1 MITNFELT
9 DQGTAK
15 FNAWFSATARS
26 NIDLTAVTL
35 EALRSFEDG
44 VAEGTSP
51 HYELRGQVLVGVAGQ
66 RVGVQGDRDLM
77 LHGHSFGGFSLC
89 ALISA
94 ASMVSPL
101 PSG

>member
-15 FNAWFSATARS
+15 FNTWFSATARS

-44 VAEGTSP
+44 VAEGTAP
-51 HYELRGQVLVGVAGQ
+51 HYELRGQYTNSGNPSVIFLEDGDFTVAEEA
-66 RVGVQGDRDLM
+66 DEE
-77 LHGHSFGGFSLC
+77 
-89 ALISA
+89 
-94 ASMVSPL
+94 
-101 PSG
+101 

>member
-51 HYELRGQVLVGVAGQ
+51 HYELRGQYTNSGNPSVIFLDE
-66 RVGVQGDRDLM
+66 GDFTMTEEADEE
-77 LHGHSFGGFSLC
+77 
-89 ALISA
+89 
-94 ASMVSPL
+94 
-101 PSG
+101 

>member
-15 FNAWFSATARS
+15 FNAWFNATARS

-44 VAEGTSP
+44 VAEGTAP
-51 HYELRGQVLVGVAGQ
+51 HYELRGQYTNSGNPSVIFLED
-66 RVGVQGDRDLM
+66 GDFTVTEEADEE
-77 LHGHSFGGFSLC
+77 
-89 ALISA
+89 
-94 ASMVSPL
+94 
-101 PSG
+101 

>member
-15 FNAWFSATARS
+15 FNAWFTSVARE

-44 VAEGTSP
+44 VAEGSAP
-51 HYELRGQVLVGVAGQ
+51 HYELRGFYTNSGNPSAIFLEE
-66 RVGVQGDRDLM
+66 GDFTVTEEADEE
-77 LHGHSFGGFSLC
+77 
-89 ALISA
+89 
-94 ASMVSPL
+94 
-101 PSG
+101 

>member
-9 DQGTAK
+9 DQGAAK

-44 VAEGTSP
+44 VAEGAAP
-51 HYELRGQVLVGVAGQ
+51 HYELRGQYTNSGNPSVIFLED
-66 RVGVQGDRDLM
+66 GDFTATEEVDEE
-77 LHGHSFGGFSLC
+77 
-89 ALISA
+89 
-94 ASMVSPL
+94 
-101 PSG
+101 

>member
-9 DQGTAK
+9 AQGTAK

-44 VAEGTSP
+44 AAEGTAP
-51 HYELRGQVLVGVAGQ
+51 HYELRGQYTNSGNPSVIFLES
-66 RVGVQGDRDLM
+66 GDFTATEEVDEE
-77 LHGHSFGGFSLC
+77 
-89 ALISA
+89 
-94 ASMVSPL
+94 
-101 PSG
+101 

>member
-15 FNAWFSATARS
+15 FNAWFSTTARS

-51 HYELRGQVLVGVAGQ
+51 HYELRGQYTNNGNPSVIFLED
-66 RVGVQGDRDLM
+66 GDFTVTEEADEE
-77 LHGHSFGGFSLC
+77 
-89 ALISA
+89 
-94 ASMVSPL
+94 
-101 PSG
+101 